1 MDYNRTS
8 LQLGTSG
15 TVIVQHDLSQGYNY
29 TNFGL
34 VNSMCIPFE
43 KELHFTFYVYRHR
56 RMMILKV
63 ERTFKPEKTVERN
76 FTTFEFIFHQLAA
89 KTWTSM

>member
-1 MDYNRTS
+1 MIIIRLLFNGSSKTLFLSNTKINNYIPSIRKQTHCMDYNRTS

-15 TVIVQHDLSQGYNY
+15 TVLVQPDLSQGYNY

-43 KELHFTFYVYRHR
+43 KETHFTFYV
-56 RMMILKV
+56 
-63 ERTFKPEKTVERN
+63 
-76 FTTFEFIFHQLAA
+76 
-89 KTWTSM
+89 

>member
-1 MDYNRTS
+1 MIIIRLLFNDFSKTLVLSNTKINNYIPSVRKQTHCMDYNRTS

-15 TVIVQHDLSQGYNY
+15 TVLVQPDLSQGYNY

-43 KELHFTFYVYRHR
+43 KELRFTFYV
-56 RMMILKV
+56 
-63 ERTFKPEKTVERN
+63 
-76 FTTFEFIFHQLAA
+76 
-89 KTWTSM
+89 

>member
-15 TVIVQHDLSQGYNY
+15 TVIVQLDLSQGYNY

-43 KELHFTFYVYRHR
+43 KELHFTFYV
-56 RMMILKV
+56 
-63 ERTFKPEKTVERN
+63 
-76 FTTFEFIFHQLAA
+76 
-89 KTWTSM
+89 

>member
-1 MDYNRTS
+1 MIIIRLLFNGSSKTLVLSSTKINNYIPSVRKQTHCMDYNQTS

-15 TVIVQHDLSQGYNY
+15 TVLVQPDLSQGYNY

-43 KELHFTFYVYRHR
+43 KELHFTFYV
-56 RMMILKV
+56 
-63 ERTFKPEKTVERN
+63 
-76 FTTFEFIFHQLAA
+76 
-89 KTWTSM
+89 

>member
-1 MDYNRTS
+1 MIIIRLLFNGSRKTLVLSNTKINNYVPSVRKRTHCMDYNRTS

-15 TVIVQHDLSQGYNY
+15 TVLVQPDLSQRYNY

-43 KELHFTFYVYRHR
+43 KELHFTFYV
-56 RMMILKV
+56 
-63 ERTFKPEKTVERN
+63 
-76 FTTFEFIFHQLAA
+76 
-89 KTWTSM
+89 